1 MTYYMGYRQSG
12 GYGYPPSKTIL
23 SITWCQ
29 WGERFSTRYPP
40 SSISPTTTL
49 IGRVVCIPWS
59 AMVWVQRRKV
69 SSGSTGRTSSWW
81 LEWGDITSSHWKADA
96 LPPPEYFQHGVG
108 RHDLTLGHT
117 CTWGGGQGGGQPSP
131 ITMTCL
137 RHFCSLGSTQM
148 LPPHRC
154 PLLMGRGAQ

>member
-12 GYGYPPSKTIL
+12 GYGYPPSTTIL

-96 LPPPEYFQHGVG
+96 LPPPRIFSTWCWTPWPDTGPRLYLG
-108 RHDLTLGHT
+108 RRPGRRATVPNHDDLPKTFLFPGKHSNAAT
-117 CTWGGGQGGGQPSP
+117 TPLPSVN
-131 ITMTCL
+131 
-137 RHFCSLGSTQM
+137 G
-148 LPPHRC
+148 
-154 PLLMGRGAQ
+154 